1 MIYGYARVSTKEQK
15 LDVQIEQLKAY
26 GVDTIVKEK
35 VSGKDICSR
44 TGFKSLLEQV
54 KEGDTI
60 VVTKLDRF
68 ARSTKDALETIEYL
82 NNKGVGLVIL
92 NFGGM
97 NVDTTTPT
105 GKLMITMFSA
115 VAEFELGINK
125 ERQREGIAKA
135 KERGVYKGRP
145 KRYTANHAGLV
156 HALELYQNRDNNGLT
171 VKKIA
176 AITNISEATIY
187 REARKL
193 RQGLS

>member
-1 MIYGYARVSTKEQK
+1 MIYGYARVSTKDQK
-15 LDVQIEQLKAY
+15 LSVQIEQLKGY

-35 VSGKDICSR
+35 VSGKSIGCR
-44 TGFKSLLEQV
+44 AGFKSLLELVQ
-54 KEGDTI
+54 EGDTI

-82 NNKGVGLVIL
+82 NEKGVGLVIL

-135 KERGVYKGRP
+135 KERGVYKGKP
-145 KRYTANHAGLV
+145 KKYTDRHAGLR
-156 HALELYQNRDNNGLT
+156 HALELYQNRDENKLT

-176 AITNISEATIY
+176 EITGISEATIY
-187 REARKL
+187 REVRKL
-193 RQGLS
+193 RKGK